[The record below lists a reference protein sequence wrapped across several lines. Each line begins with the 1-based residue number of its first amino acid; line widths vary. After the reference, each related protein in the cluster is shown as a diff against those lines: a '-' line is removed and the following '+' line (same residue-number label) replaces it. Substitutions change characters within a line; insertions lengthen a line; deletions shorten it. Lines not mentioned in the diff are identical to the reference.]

1 MVSEMIIDTH
11 CHVWDEESI
20 SDELRGILIATAE
33 KHNFDLS
40 LILNATPKRLIKEM
54 DEAGIDKAVILAL
67 DYEYLFRGNISY
79 KEYND
84 KVAGYVKDFP
94 DRLIGLAGIDP
105 RRGKEAIQELE
116 RCIGELGFAGVKLWP
131 LMGFYPDDPKFYP
144 FYERVEELGAVILC
158 HTGSGPQKTYLKY
171 CRPAY
176 VDTVAVDFPKIKIM
190 MAHMGDPWTNEA
202 MTVAS
207 KNPNVYIDISAW
219 EPVFKFDPSTFF
231 QTLVQAKMT
240 CGINKILF
248 GTDWPLFSPILS
260 LERWVNGIKKME
272 LPPPL
277 KLMGLPEFNEEEKK
291 KILGGNAAKIFDL

>member
-1 MVSEMIIDTH
+1 MSKLIIDTH
-11 CHVWDEESI
+11 CHVWDEESL
-20 SDELRGILIATAE
+20 SDELRSILNTTAE
-33 KHNFDLS
+33 KYKFDLS
-40 LILNATPKRLIKEM
+40 LLLDATPERLIKEM
-54 DEAGIDKAVILAL
+54 DEAGIDKTVILAL
-67 DYEYLFRGNISY
+67 DYEFLFRGNISY

-105 RRGKEAIQELE
+105 RRGKAAIQELD
-116 RCIGELGFAGVKLWP
+116 RCIEELGFAGVKLWP

-190 MAHMGDPWTNEA
+190 MAHMGSPWTDEA
-202 MTVAS
+202 ITVAS
-207 KNPNVYIDISAW
+207 KNPNVYVDISAW
-219 EPVFKFDPSTFF
+219 EPIFKFDPLTFF
-231 QTLVQAKMT
+231 QTLVQAKMS
-240 CGINKILF
+240 CGVDKILF

-260 LERWVNGIKKME
+260 LERWVEGIKKLK
-272 LPPPL
+272 LPPLL
-277 KLMGLPEFNEEEKK
+277 KSMGVPEFTEEEKS